1 MTKKATRGPYARGTA
16 KRAEILEKAIEA
28 FGRYGYRATSMREIA
43 SAVGLSQ
50 AGLLHHFP
58 TKEEL
63 LLAAIQERDRIQML
77 REDSYPDAW
86 QDRVLQTHR
95 ENAEN
100 RELTEL
106 FTSLVVEATDN
117 EHPAHQYFLERYR
130 AVREFFA
137 TDFMRARGDETIGR
151 EDILKAQILTA
162 LWDGLQ
168 IQWLLDPDFDMLPAF
183 EYAIVMLSRYSQY
196 SN

>member
-1 MTKKATRGPYARGTA
+1 MTKRKTRGPYARGTA
-16 KRAEILEKAIEA
+16 KRAEILEKAIET
-28 FGRYGYRATSMREIA
+28 FGKYGYRATSMREIA
-43 SAVGLSQ
+43 NAVGLSQ

-77 REDSYPDAW
+77 REDAYPEAW
-86 QDRVLQTHR
+86 QERVLQTHQ
-95 ENAEN
+95 ENVEN
-100 RELTEL
+100 RELTKL
-106 FTSLVVEATDN
+106 FASLVVEATDE

-137 TDFMRARGDETIGR
+137 TDFMRARGEQTIGR
-151 EDILKAQILTA
+151 EDLLKAQILTA

-168 IQWLLDPDFDMLPAF
+168 TQWLLDTEFDMLPAF

-196 SN
+196 TD